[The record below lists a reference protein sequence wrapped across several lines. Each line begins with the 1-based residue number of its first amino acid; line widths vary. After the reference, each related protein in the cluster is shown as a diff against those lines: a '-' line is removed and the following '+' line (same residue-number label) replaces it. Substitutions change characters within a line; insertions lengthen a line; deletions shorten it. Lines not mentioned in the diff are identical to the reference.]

1 MSFRHSSPPTRH
13 KHPKM
18 DAKNGSRTTPP
29 PPHPGPA
36 VAQLRTRVWKLP
48 EAATLGPAQAPTR
61 KRQPRGLDAQL
72 TTEQRAPL
80 APAPEASSIERPD
93 ARRTCHF
100 NHLAATLQ
108 LTYSGIGP
116 RAMAHSEGCPQ
127 KECAAARN
135 VFHVLDAGSVTSRIL
150 DPGPL
155 IRSTPFERHPA
166 FLCVLDETR
175 RSCTNCV
182 YIPGDCSSSSQS
194 TTHPTALPPPERA
207 LRIIARRRNHRPH
220 QPLYA
225 SPKPKDIKSSP
236 APGTFARHSRM
247 TCLLALLL
255 RARTRE

>member
-175 RSCTNCV
+175 RFPISAFDGE
-182 YIPGDCSSSSQS
+182 YS
-194 TTHPTALPPPERA
+194 
-207 LRIIARRRNHRPH
+207 
-220 QPLYA
+220 
-225 SPKPKDIKSSP
+225 
-236 APGTFARHSRM
+236 
-247 TCLLALLL
+247 LL
-255 RARTRE
+255 RAREMALNISKTSHTFSFPGPTIKLPRFSPTRFSGVLTSAGEPFRSSESSHIMMMSERKSGQLPTSVTVVS